1 MAIRTVGAPTQASN
15 VSAVALTIAKPA
27 APLLAGDYLVAHLRS
42 QASNSPTDWSLAGWD
57 RAPTP
62 AYPGIIGS
70 RVTTFLYRKVTDPAS
85 EPVSYTFGGLGG
97 GNQRVAGSL
106 FILRGIDPAVAFVG
120 AGGIYGGAVISN
132 GKRVAAYTV
141 PNPAT
146 VIYAGDSERAS
157 PNESRPVTPPAGYTE
172 IDFVTAN
179 GTATNVSRTSA
190 WTGMRE
196 VGGGTTN
203 DADTVWNEASPPG
216 ANSTSF
222 AAVAIPATTYR
233 NLFARPSF
241 EDGLTTG
248 FSVGNAVLT
257 AVTAANPAIAGRSGT
272 KVLRA
277 TITNTG
283 TILNIWCSGTQPVVV
298 PGRQYRFSAYSRAQ
312 TAASQAQLYA
322 EYRDSGGAIT
332 GGQVAST
339 PVQHLSSQGWVR
351 AELSMP
357 AAPANAV
364 SVFLYWRSP
373 GAGVTAGQWIDFDAI
388 LFHEIGAAGD
398 PTLPYFDGDTPS
410 DASNTYEW
418 EGAQWASPSRWT
430 ALIPSVTATFGQALA
445 FTATAA
451 PGIATPVIRPVFGQA
466 IHFTA
471 KATIPPSSLCE
482 GPAMKPPEYPQGIRP
497 IQPQELLTA
506 NRTGYFYYELRNRDG
521 SKVGALD
528 GVSPGGTLEFQ
539 YDARLKAGGKITIA
553 DVGQDIDW
561 LNQRIYIEAH
571 VGDAAWGLGVYLPT
585 APIERWAN
593 GHRGW
598 EVELHSKLLIL
609 EQDCLPAAYSLPA
622 GTNTIDTVKAL
633 IASAGEPSGAITT
646 GPATTPASLF
656 WEAGTPKLS
665 VINDL
670 LDASGYFVLQIDG
683 LGNYRAL
690 PYVTPAQRPVRYNFQ
705 DGLNC
710 IYADAFPRDQDI
722 FSVPNRVIAIQQGSG
737 DKESLI
743 GIAENLDPASPFSYP
758 NRGRY
763 ITRVYS
769 GVEATDQA
777 SLNTYALRM
786 LVDWSAPQATVQIEH
801 ALVPLAIYDSV
812 QFVYSLGELNSR
824 HVIDKTTV
832 RLDPTMLAASTLR
845 QVVTY
850 A

>member
-1 MAIRTVGAPTQASN
+1 MAIRLVGAPAQASN
-15 VSAVALTIAKPA
+15 VSAASLTIAKPA
-27 APLLAGDYLVAHLRS
+27 VTLLVGDYLIAHLRG
-42 QASNSPTDWSLAGWD
+42 QASNSTSDWVLAGWS

-62 AYPGIIGS
+62 AFLPSNGS
-70 RVTTFLYRKVTDPAS
+70 RVTTFLYRKVTDPAT
-85 EPVSYTFGGLGG
+85 EPASYTFGPLAG

-106 FILRGIDPAVAFVG
+106 FVLRGIDPAVAFVG
-120 AGGIYGGAVISN
+120 AGGAYGGAAITN
-132 GKRVAAYTV
+132 GKRVAAYAI
-141 PNPAT
+141 PDPAT
-146 VIYAGDSERAS
+146 VIYAGDAERAS
-157 PNESRPVTPPAGYTE
+157 PNESRPTTLPTGYTE
-172 IDFVTAN
+172 IDFVSAN

-196 VGGGTTN
+196 ISGGNTS

-222 AAVAIPATTYR
+222 AAVAIPSTTQR

-248 FSVGNAVLT
+248 FSVGNAALT
-257 AVTAANPAIAGRSGT
+257 AVTASNPALPGRSGT

-277 TITNTG
+277 TITTTG
-283 TILNIWCSGTQPVVV
+283 TILNIWCTGTQPVVV

-322 EYRDSGGAIT
+322 EYRDSGGVMIA
-332 GGQVAST
+332 GSQVAGT
-339 PVQHLSSQGWVR
+339 AVQHLSSQGWVR

-364 SVFLYWRSP
+364 SAFLYWRSP

-388 LFHEIGAAGD
+388 LFHEVAAAAD

-418 EGAQWASPSRWT
+418 EGAQWASVSRWT
-430 ALIPSVTATFGQALA
+430 ALIPSITATFGQALA

-451 PGIATPVIRPVFGQA
+451 PGVATPIIMPVFGQA
-466 IHFTA
+466 LRFTA
-471 KATIPPSSLCE
+471 HVEIPPSTLCDD
-482 GPAMKPPEYPQGIRP
+482 PVPLPEYPQGIRP

-506 NRTGYFYYELRNRDG
+506 NRTGNFYYELRNRDG

-528 GVSPGGTLEFQ
+528 GVIPGGTLEFD
-539 YDARLKAGGKITIA
+539 YTARLKAGGKIQIA
-553 DVGQDIDW
+553 DTGQDIDW

-585 APIERWAN
+585 APIEAWSN

-609 EQDCLPAAYSLPA
+609 EQDCLAAAYSIPA
-622 GTNTIDTVKAL
+622 GTNTLATVKSI
-633 IASAGEPSGAITT
+633 IASSGEPSGAITDST
-646 GPATTPASLF
+646 ATAPASMF

-670 LDASGYFVLQIDG
+670 LDASGYFVLQVDG
-683 LGNYRAL
+683 NGNYRAI
-690 PYVTPAQRPVRYNFQ
+690 PYVTPAQRPVRYTLE
-705 DGLNC
+705 DGVSC
-710 IYADAFPRDQDI
+710 IYADTFPRDQDI

-737 DKESLI
+737 EQESLV
-743 GIAENLDPASPFSYP
+743 GIAENQDPNSPFSYP
-758 NRGRY
+758 ARGRY
-763 ITRVYS
+763 ITRVYT

-777 SLNTYALRM
+777 ALNTYALRM
-786 LVDWSAPQATVQIEH
+786 LVDWSAPQATVLINH
-801 ALVPLAIYDSV
+801 ALVPLAIYDAV
-812 QFVYSLGELNSR
+812 QFIYRLGELNSR
-824 HVIDKTTV
+824 HVIDKISIN
-832 RLDPTMLAASTLR
+832 LDATQLAQSTLR